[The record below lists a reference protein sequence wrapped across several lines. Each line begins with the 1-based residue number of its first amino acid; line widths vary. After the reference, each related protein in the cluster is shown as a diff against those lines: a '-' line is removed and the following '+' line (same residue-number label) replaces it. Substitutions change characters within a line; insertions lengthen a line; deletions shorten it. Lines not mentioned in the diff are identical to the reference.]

1 MNTRA
6 QVAKGIPVSPIDF
19 YSDETIRDPYPV
31 YANLREIGPVVYLE
45 KHDLY
50 ALPRY
55 HEVSEV
61 LRQPLRFVNSR
72 GVSPLQKV
80 NDILVGSTLNSDPPQ
95 HDRTRAVTS
104 EPLLPGALTEIEP
117 RLKEAAD
124 GLIDTLCARG
134 NFDAVSDFAQY
145 LPVTIVAEL
154 VGLPQA
160 VDHKQMLK
168 WASATFNLFSTEN
181 ARTRQAFE
189 DLKDLRD
196 FLLEYGRPE
205 KLKDG
210 GWAKR
215 IFEVGPERGISY
227 ETCAQLMRDYINPS
241 LDTTISTTGQII
253 KFLADHPDQWDK
265 IRADASLIPNAVEEA
280 VRMASP
286 IRAFTRFVAEES
298 EIAGHP
304 IPQGSRVLVIYAS
317 ANRDERKFP
326 DPDRYDVTRDVHDHV
341 GFGQGVHM
349 CMGMHLARREIILLL
364 EALRRRVERF
374 ELTAEPEIAM
384 NNSIRA
390 YTSMPVKVHL
400 ASEALEDSSDTAA
413 DESPWLDV
421 TIARRETAAT
431 DIVSLELQSA
441 DGRDL
446 PVYDAGAH
454 VDVYVKSGLI
464 RQYSLTGDPQ
474 DRSRYRLGILLD
486 PESRGGSS
494 AIHSQFRQGKTI
506 RIGRPRNNFPIQD
519 GVAHTILFAG
529 GIGITPMLNMAYEL
543 EARDASWEMHYC
555 GRTPDRLAF
564 SEELAR
570 FGDKVQIHVDSGPK
584 DQHLDIATV
593 LAEVATDRHLYVCGP
608 NGFMDFVVKSSES
621 QGWAKGNVHL
631 ERFGAEVNTDGAP
644 FTVVAK
650 ASGKSFEVQPGET
663 ISQKLAEHGIDVQV
677 SCQSGVCG
685 TCLTRVLEGMPD
697 HRDLVQTDLE
707 KASNAQITVCCSRS
721 KTKTLVL
728 DV

>member
-1 MNTRA
+1 MNKPTA
-6 QVAKGIPVSPIDF
+6 SLEGVPTSSIDF

-31 YANLREIGPVVYLE
+31 YAALRGQGPVVYLE

-50 ALPRY
+50 ALPCY
-55 HEVSEV
+55 EEVSEV
-61 LRQPLRFVNSR
+61 LRQPLRFVSSR

-124 GLIDTLCARG
+124 GLVDTLCARG
-134 NFDAVSDFAQY
+134 SFDAVSDFAQY

-160 VDHKQMLK
+160 VDPGQMLK
-168 WASATFNLFSTEN
+168 WASATFNLFATEN
-181 ARTRQAFE
+181 DRTRQAFE
-189 DLKDLRD
+189 DLTDLRD

-205 KLKDG
+205 KLKEG

-215 IFEVGPERGISY
+215 IFEVGPERGLSY

-253 KFLADHPDQWDK
+253 KFFAENPGEWDK
-265 IRADASLIPNAVEEA
+265 VRADAALIPNAVEEA
-280 VRMASP
+280 VRMATP
-286 IRAFTRFVAEES
+286 IRAFTRYVVEDS
-298 EIAGHP
+298 EIAGHT
-304 IPQGSRVLVIYAS
+304 IPQGARVLVIYAS

-326 DPDRYDVTRDVHDHV
+326 DPDRFDVSRDVHDHV

-374 ELTAEPEIAM
+374 ELTAEPEVAM
-384 NNSIRA
+384 NNTIRA
-390 YTSMPVKVHL
+390 FASMPVRVHL
-400 ASEALEDSSDTAA
+400 AETALEDATDTAEEDA
-413 DESPWLDV
+413 PWLDV
-421 TIARRETAAT
+421 TIARRDSAAT
-431 DIVSLELQSA
+431 DIISLELQSA
-441 DGRDL
+441 DGREL

-474 DRSRYRLGILLD
+474 DRGKYRLGILLD

-494 AIHSQFRQGKTI
+494 AIHRQFQQGRTI
-506 RIGRPRNNFPIQD
+506 RIGRPRNNFPMQQ
-519 GVAHTILFAG
+519 GVAHTVLFAG
-529 GIGITPMLNMAYEL
+529 GIGITPMLNMAYAL
-543 EARDASWEMHYC
+543 EARGASWEMHYC

-564 SEELAR
+564 TEELAR
-570 FGDKVQIHVDSGPK
+570 FGDKVHLHIDSGPK
-584 DQHLDIATV
+584 DQQLDIGAV
-593 LAEVATDRHLYVCGP
+593 LAETAADRHLYVCGP
-608 NGFMDFVVKSSES
+608 NGFMDFVVKSAETH
-621 QGWAKGNVHL
+621 GWAPETVHL

-663 ISQKLAEHGIDVQV
+663 ISQKLEENGIAVQV

-728 DV
+728 DI

>member
-1 MNTRA
+1 MTTPA
-6 QVAKGIPVSPIDF
+6 QVAESIPVSTIDF
-19 YSDETIRDPYPV
+19 YSDETIKDPYPV
-31 YANLREIGPVVYLE
+31 YAELRELGPVVYLE

-55 HEVSEV
+55 EEVSEV
-61 LRQPLRFVNSR
+61 LRQPLRFVSSR
-72 GVSPLQKV
+72 GISPLQKV

-95 HDRTRAVTS
+95 HDRTRSVTS
-104 EPLLPGALTEIEP
+104 EPLLPGALKDIEP
-117 RLKEAAD
+117 RLKAAAD
-124 GLIDTLCARG
+124 GLVDTLCARG
-134 NFDAVSDFAQY
+134 SFDAIADFAQY

-160 VDHKQMLK
+160 VDHTQMLK

-181 ARTRQAFE
+181 ERTRQAFE
-189 DLKDLRD
+189 DLQDLRD

-241 LDTTISTTGQII
+241 LDTTISTTGQIV
-253 KFLADHPDQWDK
+253 KFLADHPEEWDK

-280 VRMASP
+280 VRMATP
-286 IRAFTRFVAEES
+286 IRAFTRYVIEDS
-298 EIAGHP
+298 EIAGHT
-304 IPQGSRVLVIYAS
+304 IPKGKRVLVIYAS
-317 ANRDERKFP
+317 ANRDHRKFP
-326 DPDRYDVTRDVHDHV
+326 DPDRFDVSRDVHDHV

-364 EALRRRVERF
+364 EALRRRVEKF
-374 ELTAEPEIAM
+374 ELLGEPEVAM

-390 YTSMPVKVHL
+390 YARMPVNVHL
-400 ASEALEDSSDTAA
+400 AEKMLDDATDITTV
-413 DESPWLDV
+413 ESPWLDV
-421 TIARRETAAT
+421 VIANSSAAAT
-431 DIVSLELQSA
+431 DIVALELQSA
-441 DGRDL
+441 DGRGL
-446 PVYDAGAH
+446 PAYAAGAH
-454 VDVYVKSGLI
+454 VDVYIKSGLI
-464 RQYSLTGDPQ
+464 RQYSLTGDPK
-474 DRSRYRLGILLD
+474 DRSRYRLGVLLD
-486 PESRGGSS
+486 PDSRGGSS
-494 AIHSQFRQGKTI
+494 AIHSQFRQGHKI
-506 RIGRPRNNFPIQD
+506 RIGRPRNNFPIQED
-519 GVAHTILFAG
+519 AAHSILFAG

-543 EARDASWEMHYC
+543 EAKGASWEMHYC

-564 SEELAR
+564 TEELAR
-570 FGDKVQIHVDSGPK
+570 FGDRIHIHVDSGPK
-584 DQHLDIATV
+584 DQHLDINDV
-593 LAEVATDRHLYVCGP
+593 LGDASDDRHLYVCGP
-608 NGFMDFVVKSSES
+608 NGFMDFVVRSAEEH
-621 QGWAKGNVHL
+621 GWTKDTIHL

-650 ASGKSFEVQPGET
+650 KSGKTFDVQPGET
-663 ISQKLAEHGIDVQV
+663 IAQKLEEHGVHVQV

-685 TCLTRVLEGMPD
+685 TCLTKVVAGMPD

-707 KASNAQITVCCSRS
+707 KASNAEITVCCSRS
-721 KTKTLVL
+721 KTKMLVL